1 MDTIIKI
8 AELLGAAIAAS
19 WITRILTIRSRVR
32 QENADADKAET
43 EVKADQIDNLEAI
56 INKVFD
62 PIINRLTGQVN
73 ELSAKVEKVE
83 AENAALKEGQAR
95 LIKENAALKAEN
107 QELRREV
114 DRLNSQAL
122 FRNTNRSRDGKFAP
136 RETKAEKK

>member
-43 EVKADQIDNLEAI
+43 AVKADQIENLEAT

-62 PIINRLTGQVN
+62 PIIERLTGQVN
-73 ELSAKVEKVE
+73 QLSAKVEKVE
-83 AENAALKEGQAR
+83 AENATLKKEQER
-95 LIKENAALKAEN
+95 LRQENATLKAEN

-136 RETKAEKK
+136 METKAKKK

>member
-43 EVKADQIDNLEAI
+43 AVKADQIDNLEATI
-56 INKVFD
+56 KKVYD
-62 PIINRLTGQVN
+62 PIIERLTNQIN
-73 ELSAKVEKVE
+73 QLSGEME
-83 AENAALKEGQAR
+83 RMRQENAT
-95 LIKENAALKAEN
+95 LKAEN

>member
-1 MDTIIKI
+1 METIIKI
-8 AELLGAAIAAS
+8 AELLGTAIAAS

-43 EVKADQIDNLEAI
+43 AVKADQIENLTAI

-62 PIINRLTGQVN
+62 PIIDRLTGQVN

-83 AENAALKEGQAR
+83 AEKAALKEGQER
-95 LIKENAALKAEN
+95 LLKENAALKAEN

>member
-1 MDTIIKI
+1 METIIKI

-43 EVKADQIDNLEAI
+43 AVKADQIDNLEATI
-56 INKVFD
+56 KKVYD
-62 PIINRLTGQVN
+62 PIIERLTNQIDQ
-73 ELSAKVEKVE
+73 LSGEME
-83 AENAALKEGQAR
+83 RLREENAT
-95 LIKENAALKAEN
+95 LKAEN
-107 QELRREV
+107 QELRKEV

-122 FRNTNRSRDGKFAP
+122 FINTNRSRDGKFAP

>member
-1 MDTIIKI
+1 MDTFIKI

-43 EVKADQIDNLEAI
+43 EVKADQIDNLEATI
-56 INKVFD
+56 KKVYD
-62 PIINRLTGQVN
+62 PIIERLTNQIN
-73 ELSAKVEKVE
+73 QLSGEME
-83 AENAALKEGQAR
+83 RLRQENAT
-95 LIKENAALKAEN
+95 LKAEN

-136 RETKAEKK
+136 RETKVEKK

>member
-1 MDTIIKI
+1 METIIKI

-32 QENADADKAET
+32 QEKADADKAET
-43 EVKADQIDNLEAI
+43 AVKADQIENLTAI

-62 PIINRLTGQVN
+62 PIIDRLTGQVN
-73 ELSAKVEKVE
+73 QLSAKVEKIE
-83 AENAALKEGQAR
+83 AENAALKEGQER
-95 LIKENAALKAEN
+95 LLKENAALKAEN

-136 RETKAEKK
+136 GETKAEKK